1 MATLCEKIKT
11 LKSDVSDIDFVNNI
25 IVQNDGGESY
35 IAVWNH
41 PTETQPTA
49 EELKDQEIINERK

>member
-1 MATLCEKIKT
+1 MATLVEKIKT
-11 LKSDVSDIDFVNNI
+11 LKSGVKDIDFVNNI

-35 IAVWNH
+35 IASWNH

-49 EELKDQEIINERK
+49 EELAD

>member
-1 MATLCEKIKT
+1 MATLVEKIKT
-11 LKSDVSDIDFVNNI
+11 LKSGVTDIDFVTNI
-25 IVQNDGGESY
+25 IVQNDGSEDY

-49 EELKDQEIINERK
+49 QELED

>member
-49 EELKDQEIINERK
+49 EELKD